1 MNPSEGGNKLDR
13 AAILERMEGSQELMT
28 ELIQLFLGEVP
39 YLVETMRKTLNEGDM
54 QELGRS
60 AHSLKGA
67 ASNFSAHETVMV
79 AAQLEYDAKNG
90 DAESAKASLSTLVVV
105 VERLL
110 RDLANLCQE
119 SQQ

>member
-1 MNPSEGGNKLDR
+1 MGEAGLELVNRFGGDTR
-13 AAILERMEGSQELMT
+13 GQD
-28 ELIQLFLGEVP
+28 F
-39 YLVETMRKTLNEGDM
+39 M
-54 QELGRS
+54 Q
-60 AHSLKGA
+60 
-67 ASNFSAHETVMV
+67 AHETVMV